1 MRCQVGPN
9 HEAYI
14 RLVGSDDPHWD
25 SRGHFFAAAA
35 VAMRRILVEN
45 ARRKKSAKQGGKF
58 KRHELDDALV
68 ETDGVPNI
76 DLLSL
81 DDALGKLAETDPV
94 AAEFVNL
101 RYFAGLTV
109 DQTAE
114 ILGMSSRT
122 AYYTWT
128 YARSWLRRQMAS
140 DAR

>member
-1 MRCQVGPN
+1 M
-9 HEAYI
+9 
-14 RLVGSDDPHWD
+14 
-25 SRGHFFAAAA
+25 
-35 VAMRRILVEN
+35 
-45 ARRKKSAKQGGKF
+45 
-58 KRHELDDALV
+58 
-68 ETDGVPNI
+68 PNI

-81 DDALGKLAETDPV
+81 DDALGNLAETDPV